1 MPIVL
6 TKFLIFIWPQ
16 DFFHDLSQDL
26 SCSGTSGGNEF
37 HPLMFQTIFL
47 GYCPKKD
54 TRGYFSSINPSAVFR
69 TAFPGNPFASISAAH
84 SSLRGMVDSF
94 IFLSSAGSRMISSV
108 PLAMGIYQV
117 GFSASAK
124 AFTAAFDISKPVVL
138 SKRAF
143 TSSGRPFQTSLLIT
157 NIMGMVY
164 RSATVVNFV
173 ISLSLKVLMPSHTR
187 TVPSS
192 TPSCKD

>member
-16 DFFHDLSQDL
+16 DFFHDLSQDF

-84 SSLRGMVDSF
+84 SSLRGMVG
-94 IFLSSAGSRMISSV
+94 SSASS
-108 PLAMGIYQV
+108 
-117 GFSASAK
+117 K
-124 AFTAAFDISKPVVL
+124 AFPAALDISKPVVL